1 MAVLKIIR
9 AFYHRPAY
17 IGGLEGGSN
26 EESIAIFPANW
37 YLETDIDTALVDL
50 EAELISIRGG
60 SGTDEF
66 VGWEEKD
73 LDTGD

>member
-50 EAELISIRGG
+50 EAE
-60 SGTDEF
+60 
-66 VGWEEKD
+66 
-73 LDTGD
+73 

>member
-1 MAVLKIIR
+1 MAVVKIIR

-17 IGGLEGGSN
+17 IGGLEGGAI
-26 EESIAIFPANW
+26 EESIAISPANW
-37 YLETDIDTALVDL
+37 YLATDIDTALIDL
-50 EAELISIRGG
+50 ETELISIRGG